1 MFLLHKVRRLFSI
14 LLVSAILLLLAACG
28 GNSSNYIG
36 KDAAKEIALEDAG
49 FPEKYVIQMKVSLER
64 EEQAVYKV
72 FFINA
77 EVQYYYT
84 IDAVNGTILSASTES
99 LF

>member
-1 MFLLHKVRRLFSI
+1 MQKARRLLSV
-14 LLVSAILLLLAACG
+14 LLITALLLLLAACG

-36 KDAAKEIALEDAG
+36 KDAARDIALDDAG
-49 FPEKYVIQMKVSLER
+49 FPEKYVIQLKVTLEK
-64 EEQAVYKV
+64 ESPAVYTV
-72 FFINA
+72 YFINA

-84 IDAVNGTILSASTES
+84 IDAVNGTILSASTEA

>member
-1 MFLLHKVRRLFSI
+1 MKKKLLAA
-14 LLVSAILLLLAACG
+14 LLSLTMVASLAACG

-36 KDAAKEIALEDAG
+36 KDAARDIALDDAG
-49 FPEKYVIQMKVSLER
+49 FPEKYVIQLKVTLEK
-64 EEQAVYKV
+64 ESPAVYKV
-72 FFINA
+72 YFINA

-84 IDAVNGTILSASTES
+84 IDAVNGTILSASTEA